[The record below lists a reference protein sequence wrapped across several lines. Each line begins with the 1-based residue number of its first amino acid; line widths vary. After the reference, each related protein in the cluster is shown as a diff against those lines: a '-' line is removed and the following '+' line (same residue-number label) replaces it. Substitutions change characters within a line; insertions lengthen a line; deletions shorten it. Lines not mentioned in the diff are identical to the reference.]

1 MLKLNYL
8 LEKEV
13 LSKKSKEVLLLL
25 ELFGEKQ
32 KKTVDQKR
40 LNLSISIDIS
50 GSMSSVVKYVAP
62 KMIKKERKVNSPNPL
77 WPNQQPKP
85 WVDPIWLNQVNIGLP
100 NHFPQFPEYDPEFE
114 YVYEQQ
120 PMISKLEQAK
130 KVAIAAINK
139 MQDGDIISIT
149 AFDDK
154 IYTIASATKLN
165 SSNRMQIIQKINA
178 LKCGGSTNLH
188 GGWLASATEVAKN
201 ISKESI
207 NRVLIL
213 TDGQTNHGIVN
224 PNEIIANVTSL
235 YEKNI
240 TTTTFGIGEQFNEDL
255 LQGMSNAG
263 NGNFYY
269 VDDDSKLEQ
278 MFMEEFSGF
287 SNIIATDVKV
297 NLAQLNIEK
306 YEQLNQYII
315 KEEVLQIPN
324 ISSVSKQTLLLKLY
338 IEIPKNTKVFNVG
351 KIVLNYT
358 DINGNNCVNEV
369 EIKANVVSEK
379 QWEEY
384 PFQEEVKVQET
395 LLVIA
400 NNKISATKA
409 LDAGD
414 YETAKGLLA
423 GSMAYANSVGF
434 NDHRLLAE
442 TQTLNATLS
451 NADQTTVSALR
462 KDLSYQSYKTRF
474 NK

>member
-1 MLKLNYL
+1 
-8 LEKEV
+8 
-13 LSKKSKEVLLLL
+13 
-25 ELFGEKQ
+25 
-32 KKTVDQKR
+32 
-40 LNLSISIDIS
+40 
-50 GSMSSVVKYVAP
+50 
-62 KMIKKERKVNSPNPL
+62 
-77 WPNQQPKP
+77 
-85 WVDPIWLNQVNIGLP
+85 
-100 NHFPQFPEYDPEFE
+100 
-114 YVYEQQ
+114 
-120 PMISKLEQAK
+120 MISKLEQAK

-154 IYTIASATKLN
+154 IYTVASATKLN
-165 SSNRMQIIQKINA
+165 SSTRIEIIHKINA

-240 TTTTFGIGEQFNEDL
+240 STTTFGIGEQFNEDL

-287 SNIIATDVKV
+287 SNIIATDVRV